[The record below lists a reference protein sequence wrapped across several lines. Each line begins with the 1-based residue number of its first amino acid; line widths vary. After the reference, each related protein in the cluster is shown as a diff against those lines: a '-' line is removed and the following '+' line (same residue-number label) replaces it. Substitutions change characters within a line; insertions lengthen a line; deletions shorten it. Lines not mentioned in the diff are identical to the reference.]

1 MKLVRFFSKGAL
13 FASLMALYTSV
24 QAAVPDS
31 VKNAIGE
38 AKTDTTEMAGLIL
51 GVLVV
56 FFGWRMIKKFI

>member
-1 MKLVRFFSKGAL
+1 
-13 FASLMALYTSV
+13 MALYTSV

-31 VKNAIGE
+31 VKTAIGE